1 MMLSFWCLVNVF
13 TVFSLTGGPSRMA
26 RDRPQ
31 ACGRLIPR
39 LDGVPANKSHVA
51 ISWSGNL
58 CRGDIDACILHG
70 HEANRDEAL
79 RHPPGRCRLRGDG
92 IEEEWPEEE
101 ADLSVV
107 PEVARARGIPLRLT
121 NLLVLVVVAAVE
133 QAALMVG
140 ALLSPP
146 SSWVRS
152 PSRYA
157 SRHGRGPARP
167 GGPCGD
173 GGDES
178 RDPPRLRH
186 LLLAA
191 GRAGVA
197 GQFLH
202 HPHPL
207 GLPGR
212 HADGAGRSPCAPG
225 HRGSRIVSTLF
236 GALFPPGLVSAAF
249 MLHARIAGTAMA
261 IMSGLVGAFVNLR
274 GGTFAAHATP
284 RAAFTG
290 AAAVFR
296 LGVCSVLGMAV
307 CAMGMALL
315 LGTFEWRDRTGIG
328 SPGVLTALLL
338 AAILGIGDLLLT
350 VGNAYGPAVFALLVG
365 QLVGISA
372 AQTIRIGILA
382 VVLALVLT
390 VPVVGALRSFALL
403 VGSAAATRRLSDRLL
418 RTAGWAMRIGV
429 VTVWLSIWVAY
440 DTGLPNGFVVTT
452 VAAVF

>member
-1 MMLSFWCLVNVF
+1 
-13 TVFSLTGGPSRMA
+13 
-26 RDRPQ
+26 
-31 ACGRLIPR
+31 
-39 LDGVPANKSHVA
+39 
-51 ISWSGNL
+51 
-58 CRGDIDACILHG
+58 
-70 HEANRDEAL
+70 
-79 RHPPGRCRLRGDG
+79 
-92 IEEEWPEEE
+92 
-101 ADLSVV
+101 
-107 PEVARARGIPLRLT
+107 
-121 NLLVLVVVAAVE
+121 
-133 QAALMVG
+133 MV
-140 ALLSPP
+140 
-146 SSWVRS
+146 
-152 PSRYA
+152 
-157 SRHGRGPARP
+157 
-167 GGPCGD
+167 
-173 GGDES
+173 
-178 RDPPRLRH
+178 
-186 LLLAA
+186 
-191 GRAGVA
+191 
-197 GQFLH
+197 
-202 HPHPL
+202 
-207 GLPGR
+207 
-212 HADGAGRSPCAPG
+212 HAW
-225 HRGSRIVSTLF
+225 
-236 GALFPPGLVSAAF
+236 
-249 MLHARIAGTAMA
+249 IAGTAMA

-350 VGNAYGPAVFALLVG
+350 VGKAYGPAVFALLVG

-418 RTAGWAMRIGV
+418 WTAGWAMRIGV

-452 VAAVF
+452 VAAVFYLAALVYDRWLRTDVRARPTAA

>member
-1 MMLSFWCLVNVF
+1 
-13 TVFSLTGGPSRMA
+13 
-26 RDRPQ
+26 
-31 ACGRLIPR
+31 
-39 LDGVPANKSHVA
+39 
-51 ISWSGNL
+51 
-58 CRGDIDACILHG
+58 
-70 HEANRDEAL
+70 
-79 RHPPGRCRLRGDG
+79 
-92 IEEEWPEEE
+92 
-101 ADLSVV
+101 
-107 PEVARARGIPLRLT
+107 
-121 NLLVLVVVAAVE
+121 
-133 QAALMVG
+133 
-140 ALLSPP
+140 
-146 SSWVRS
+146 
-152 PSRYA
+152 
-157 SRHGRGPARP
+157 
-167 GGPCGD
+167 
-173 GGDES
+173 
-178 RDPPRLRH
+178 
-186 LLLAA
+186 
-191 GRAGVA
+191 
-197 GQFLH
+197 
-202 HPHPL
+202 
-207 GLPGR
+207 
-212 HADGAGRSPCAPG
+212 
-225 HRGSRIVSTLF
+225 
-236 GALFPPGLVSAAF
+236 

-315 LGTFEWRDRTGIG
+315 PGTFEWRDRTGIG

-372 AQTIRIGILA
+372 AQTIRSGILA

-403 VGSAAATRRLSDRLL
+403 VGPAAARRLSDRLL
-418 RTAGWAMRIGV
+418 RTAGWAMGIAV

>member
-1 MMLSFWCLVNVF
+1 
-13 TVFSLTGGPSRMA
+13 
-26 RDRPQ
+26 
-31 ACGRLIPR
+31 
-39 LDGVPANKSHVA
+39 
-51 ISWSGNL
+51 
-58 CRGDIDACILHG
+58 
-70 HEANRDEAL
+70 
-79 RHPPGRCRLRGDG
+79 
-92 IEEEWPEEE
+92 
-101 ADLSVV
+101 
-107 PEVARARGIPLRLT
+107 
-121 NLLVLVVVAAVE
+121 
-133 QAALMVG
+133 
-140 ALLSPP
+140 
-146 SSWVRS
+146 
-152 PSRYA
+152 
-157 SRHGRGPARP
+157 
-167 GGPCGD
+167 
-173 GGDES
+173 
-178 RDPPRLRH
+178 
-186 LLLAA
+186 
-191 GRAGVA
+191 
-197 GQFLH
+197 
-202 HPHPL
+202 
-207 GLPGR
+207 
-212 HADGAGRSPCAPG
+212 
-225 HRGSRIVSTLF
+225 
-236 GALFPPGLVSAAF
+236 
-249 MLHARIAGTAMA
+249 MLHAWIAGTAMA

-350 VGNAYGPAVFALLVG
+350 VGKAYGPAVFALLVG

-403 VGSAAATRRLSDRLL
+403 VGPAAARRLSDRPL
-418 RTAGWAMRIGV
+418 RTAGWAMRIAV

>member
-1 MMLSFWCLVNVF
+1 
-13 TVFSLTGGPSRMA
+13 
-26 RDRPQ
+26 
-31 ACGRLIPR
+31 
-39 LDGVPANKSHVA
+39 
-51 ISWSGNL
+51 
-58 CRGDIDACILHG
+58 
-70 HEANRDEAL
+70 
-79 RHPPGRCRLRGDG
+79 
-92 IEEEWPEEE
+92 
-101 ADLSVV
+101 
-107 PEVARARGIPLRLT
+107 
-121 NLLVLVVVAAVE
+121 
-133 QAALMVG
+133 
-140 ALLSPP
+140 
-146 SSWVRS
+146 
-152 PSRYA
+152 
-157 SRHGRGPARP
+157 
-167 GGPCGD
+167 
-173 GGDES
+173 
-178 RDPPRLRH
+178 
-186 LLLAA
+186 
-191 GRAGVA
+191 
-197 GQFLH
+197 
-202 HPHPL
+202 
-207 GLPGR
+207 
-212 HADGAGRSPCAPG
+212 
-225 HRGSRIVSTLF
+225 
-236 GALFPPGLVSAAF
+236 

-274 GGTFAAHATP
+274 GGTFAAHPTP

-372 AQTIRIGILA
+372 AQTIRSGILA

-403 VGSAAATRRLSDRLL
+403 VGPAVTRRLSDRPL
-418 RTAGWAMRIGV
+418 RTARWAMRIGV

-452 VAAVF
+452 VAAVFYLAALVYDRWLRTDVRARPTAA

>member
-1 MMLSFWCLVNVF
+1 
-13 TVFSLTGGPSRMA
+13 
-26 RDRPQ
+26 
-31 ACGRLIPR
+31 
-39 LDGVPANKSHVA
+39 
-51 ISWSGNL
+51 
-58 CRGDIDACILHG
+58 
-70 HEANRDEAL
+70 
-79 RHPPGRCRLRGDG
+79 
-92 IEEEWPEEE
+92 
-101 ADLSVV
+101 
-107 PEVARARGIPLRLT
+107 
-121 NLLVLVVVAAVE
+121 
-133 QAALMVG
+133 
-140 ALLSPP
+140 
-146 SSWVRS
+146 
-152 PSRYA
+152 
-157 SRHGRGPARP
+157 
-167 GGPCGD
+167 
-173 GGDES
+173 
-178 RDPPRLRH
+178 
-186 LLLAA
+186 
-191 GRAGVA
+191 
-197 GQFLH
+197 
-202 HPHPL
+202 
-207 GLPGR
+207 
-212 HADGAGRSPCAPG
+212 
-225 HRGSRIVSTLF
+225 
-236 GALFPPGLVSAAF
+236 

-350 VGNAYGPAVFALLVG
+350 VGKAYGPAVFALLVG

-382 VVLALVLT
+382 LVLALVLT

-403 VGSAAATRRLSDRLL
+403 VGPAAARRLSDRLL
-418 RTAGWAMRIGV
+418 RTAGWAMGIAV

>member
-1 MMLSFWCLVNVF
+1 
-13 TVFSLTGGPSRMA
+13 
-26 RDRPQ
+26 
-31 ACGRLIPR
+31 
-39 LDGVPANKSHVA
+39 
-51 ISWSGNL
+51 
-58 CRGDIDACILHG
+58 
-70 HEANRDEAL
+70 
-79 RHPPGRCRLRGDG
+79 
-92 IEEEWPEEE
+92 
-101 ADLSVV
+101 
-107 PEVARARGIPLRLT
+107 
-121 NLLVLVVVAAVE
+121 
-133 QAALMVG
+133 
-140 ALLSPP
+140 
-146 SSWVRS
+146 
-152 PSRYA
+152 
-157 SRHGRGPARP
+157 
-167 GGPCGD
+167 
-173 GGDES
+173 
-178 RDPPRLRH
+178 
-186 LLLAA
+186 
-191 GRAGVA
+191 
-197 GQFLH
+197 
-202 HPHPL
+202 
-207 GLPGR
+207 
-212 HADGAGRSPCAPG
+212 
-225 HRGSRIVSTLF
+225 
-236 GALFPPGLVSAAF
+236 

-403 VGSAAATRRLSDRLL
+403 VGPAAARRLSDRLL
-418 RTAGWAMRIGV
+418 RTAGWAMGIAV